1 MAVQTLSVLRRPWVG
16 LSTIAVGLT
25 FLGLFLTLDEF
36 LFLTPYLVFSIPSER
51 LGTLGLDL
59 SISVL
64 SGSVISISI
73 FELRNSPLKR
83 SPSTK
88 TGMLGIFTS
97 LVAGACPCYY
107 LVPLLAVAGGAGGVL
122 GAIGIAFYTYQI
134 PVKIG
139 SLALLTF
146 VSLSLERGL
155 ATSCKVSIAKE
166 KTDNNNHHPPK

>member
-1 MAVQTLSVLRRPWVG
+1 M
-16 LSTIAVGLT
+16 STIAIGLT

-36 LFLTPYLVFSIPSER
+36 LFLRPYLVFSITSER
-51 LGTLGLDL
+51 LGTLGLDF
-59 SISVL
+59 SIAVL

-73 FELRNSPLKR
+73 FELRNSPRKG

-107 LVPLLAVAGGAGGVL
+107 LVPLLAVAGGAGGIL

-155 ATSCKVSIAKE
+155 AASCKVAFPLNTKE
-166 KTDNNNHHPPK
+166 KTDDNNPQPPK

>member
-1 MAVQTLSVLRRPWVG
+1 MAVQTLSVLRKPWVG

-36 LFLTPYLVFSIPSER
+36 LFLRPYLVFSIPPER
-51 LGTLGLDL
+51 LGTLALDF
-59 SISVL
+59 SISLL

-88 TGMLGIFTS
+88 TGMLGILTS

-107 LVPLLAVAGGAGGVL
+107 LVPLLAVAGGAGGIL

-155 ATSCKVSIAKE
+155 ATSCKAPI
-166 KTDNNNHHPPK
+166 TLNTDDNNPPK